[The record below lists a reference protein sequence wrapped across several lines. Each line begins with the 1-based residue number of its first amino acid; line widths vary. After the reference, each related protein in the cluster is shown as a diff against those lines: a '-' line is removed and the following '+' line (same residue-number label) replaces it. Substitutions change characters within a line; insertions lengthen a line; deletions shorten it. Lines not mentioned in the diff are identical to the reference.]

1 MEVYTLRRTNGK
13 QPGIYGPSVKAMPT
27 ANAHSD
33 FQKREALAERVG
45 KRHAETQAEI
55 ALALGRANNANKG
68 LKRMN
73 AKGPGVFTGAPMHP
87 ATKVVP
93 NPKAPAPKK
102 TVVTVSYVGGE
113 PKTAVKR

>member
-1 MEVYTLRRTNGK
+1 MDVYTLRRTNGK

-27 ANAHSD
+27 AKAHAD
-33 FQKREALAERVG
+33 FQKREAIADRVG

-55 ALALGRANNANKG
+55 ALALSRAANVKSG

-73 AKGPGVFTGAPMHP
+73 AKGPGVFTGTPMNP

-93 NPKAPAPKK
+93 NPKAPTPRK
-102 TVVTVSYVGGE
+102 TTVTVSHVGRRAQDGC
-113 PKTAVKR
+113 

>member
-1 MEVYTLRRTNGK
+1 MEVYTLRRTNGI
-13 QPGIYGPSVKAMPT
+13 QPGIYGPSLEAMPT
-27 ANAHSD
+27 AKAHND

-55 ALALGRANNANKG
+55 ALAVNRAAHVRGG

-87 ATKVVP
+87 ATKSVP
-93 NPKAPAPKK
+93 NPKAPVPKK

-113 PKTAVKR
+113 PKTVVKR